1 MESVSVDEYL
11 EVLWGLIS
19 EEGGS
24 ARVRDISRSMKVAP
38 PSVVQMMEKMR
49 RNGLVRY
56 DRGRGVSLTRKGER
70 RARAVV
76 RNHRLMEVLLV
87 RVVGMDPDDIEH
99 AVCGAEHYLSE
110 KSANVICT
118 FLNHPEFCPHG
129 GRIPRG
135 ECCPR

>member
-11 EVLWGLIS
+11 EALWALTS
-19 EEGGS
+19 ERGRS
-24 ARVRDISRSMKVAP
+24 VRVRDISRSMKVAP
-38 PSVVQMMEKMR
+38 PSVVQMIDKMR
-49 RNGLVRY
+49 NNGLVRH
-56 DRGRGVSLTRKGER
+56 DRRRGVSLTKRGER

-110 KSANVICT
+110 RSADFICT
-118 FLNHPEFCPHG
+118 FLNHPEVCPHG
-129 GRIPRG
+129 DKIPRG